1 MTGVSQKVAKA
12 LGKTEEYQF
21 FLNRSHNYEH
31 LLNMASGFMQAKNSD
46 GSWADPKEGWTEGNT
61 WVYSW
66 AVMHDIP
73 SLIRLMGRG
82 KNYND
87 KLNEHFRGG
96 HNVHSNEPSHHYVS
110 R

>member
-1 MTGVSQKVAKA
+1 
-12 LGKTEEYQF
+12 
-21 FLNRSHNYEH
+21 
-31 LLNMASGFMQAKNSD
+31 MASGFMQAKNSD

-73 SLIRLMGRG
+73 SLIRLMGGG
-82 KNYND
+82 KNYDD
-87 KLNEHFRGG
+87 KLDEHFRGG